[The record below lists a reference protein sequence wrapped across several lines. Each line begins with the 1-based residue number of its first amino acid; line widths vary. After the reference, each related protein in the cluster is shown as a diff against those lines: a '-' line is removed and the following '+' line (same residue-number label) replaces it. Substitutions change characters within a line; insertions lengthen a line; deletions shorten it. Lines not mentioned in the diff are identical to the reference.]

1 MAKGKIL
8 FRQVSDVAEELD
20 TPQHTLRYW
29 ENQFNEVMPLKRA
42 GNRRHYRPEDVT
54 LLAGI
59 KKFVHEDGLT
69 LKAVKRIFS
78 EEGPEYVRNIGSEY
92 LDGSKTADEAELA
105 SPMQFS
111 GSGGTSNAT
120 DEHST
125 NAFEEASDARRSED
139 PISNEPVDE
148 GGAGNSIDLNALRS
162 ILGRLKSLRDRLAA
176 ETP

>member
-1 MAKGKIL
+1 MAKSKIL

-78 EEGPEYVRNIGSEY
+78 EEGPDYVRDIGSEY
-92 LDGSKTADEAELA
+92 LNGSKTADEAEPALPKQL
-105 SPMQFS
+105 SS
-111 GSGGTSNAT
+111 SGGTSNAT
-120 DEHST
+120 DDHSME
-125 NAFEEASDARRSED
+125 ALGEASDAPQSED
-139 PISNEPVDE
+139 PISDDPVD
-148 GGAGNSIDLNALRS
+148 GRGTSNSIDLNALRS